1 MDLEVVVEEV
11 EGVAVVAGEA
21 MAVGETKVVTLE
33 VAEVVAEVVVE
44 EVIEVAGV
52 EVEVVEE
59 VVSKA
64 EAEEALVASQV
75 AGINHSAPIPRR
87 DSLSASC

>member
-1 MDLEVVVEEV
+1 MRGLDFP
-11 EGVAVVAGEA
+11 
-21 MAVGETKVVTLE
+21 KVIKPQNGTHSMVHR